1 VAWPIV
7 SAAFDLFCAAED
19 ELAVDGT
26 RRLGALG
33 LEAGECSGGAAG
45 TAAHLLTDGAARE
58 ALGADSGFTVLVL
71 LTEGVTD
78 PAAYAR
84 IVS

>member
-1 VAWPIV
+1 V
-7 SAAFDLFCAAED
+7 
-19 ELAVDGT
+19 LA
-26 RRLGALG
+26 
-33 LEAGECSGGAAG
+33 
-45 TAAHLLTDGAARE
+45 DGAARE
-58 ALGADSGFTVLVL
+58 ALGADSGSTVLVL